1 MKPVNCP
8 WRLFRRPIDMGDGGR
23 DDQQLVR
30 GDFMPAAVKL
40 TPALPFGAIDEDR
53 LRGPMFARA
62 CVAFGLRIVSSVSRN
77 KVPKQRVLKRFFE
90 NRARDYNDSLP
101 LETFVLFTPSHIW

>member
-1 MKPVNCP
+1 
-8 WRLFRRPIDMGDGGR
+8 
-23 DDQQLVR
+23 
-30 GDFMPAAVKL
+30 
-40 TPALPFGAIDEDR
+40 
-53 LRGPMFARA
+53 
-62 CVAFGLRIVSSVSRN
+62 VAFGLRIVSSVSRN